1 MGERMS
7 WIIDDEARLRTL
19 REFGILDTP
28 TEAAFDAIVV
38 EAAALCATPVA
49 LITLLDRDRQW
60 FKARVGTDIDETPIE
75 LAICTHALAHGALLV
90 IPDLS
95 TDPRTASNPL
105 VTGGPEVRF
114 YAGVPLVA
122 KGHALGT
129 LCVLD
134 VTSRADGL
142 RDDQADGL
150 RAMADRAIGLIQQ
163 AR

>member
-1 MGERMS
+1 MGEGTG

-28 TEAAFDAIVV
+28 TEAAFDAIVA

-49 LITLLDRDRQW
+49 LITLLERDRQW

-95 TDPRTASNPL
+95 ADPRTASNPL
-105 VTGGPEVRF
+105 VTEDPRVRF
-114 YAGVPLVA
+114 YAGAPIVT
-122 KGHALGT
+122 KGHGLGT

-134 VTSRADGL
+134 VSARDGL
-142 RDDQADGL
+142 REDQADGL
-150 RAMADRAIGLIQQ
+150 RALAERATRLIQQ